1 MVVELFSILLG
12 LLVFDVKAFLWA
24 GVIFIPLERVLPLH
38 RGQRTF
44 RRWWH
49 QDLVYV
55 FANGALIR
63 LGLGAVMV
71 VILGASGRLVPE
83 GLRGV
88 VAHQP
93 CWLQV
98 VEAVILADLGF
109 YVAHRMFHSVP
120 WLWRFHAIH
129 HSIEELDWLA
139 GVRVHPLDQVVTKG
153 MSMLPL
159 LTLGF
164 DTVAIAISSVIY
176 FWHSV
181 LLHANIRV
189 TFGPLRWLIAS
200 PVFHHWHHANLPDA
214 RGKNYAGQLSILDK
228 MFGTM
233 YMPEGQAPHRY
244 GGEDRVPP
252 TYISQLLYPFRR
264 SRGPKGTL
272 PVGLAPDVR
281 EELPSLSGADRAN
294 EMDRVRLQPAPWP
307 RAEVISSSLASSAEI
322 SLVVGQGPQPFA
334 RYPPIQSV
342 SDTARQLGVAS
353 P

>member
-1 MVVELFSILLG
+1 MIIIELVNILLG
-12 LLVFDVKAFLWA
+12 LLLFDVRAFLCA
-24 GVIFIPLERVLPLH
+24 GVIFIPLERLLSLH

-44 RRWWH
+44 RKRWY

-63 LGLGAVMV
+63 IGLGAVMV
-71 VILGASGRLVPE
+71 VILGTSGWLVPA

-98 VEAVILADLGF
+98 LEAVILADLGF
-109 YVAHRMFHSVP
+109 YIAHRMFHSIP

-139 GVRVHPLDQVVTKG
+139 GVRVHPLDQVATKG

-159 LTLGF
+159 LALGF
-164 DTVAIAISSVIY
+164 DTAAIAITSGIY

-181 LLHANIRV
+181 LLHANVRI

-200 PVFHHWHHANLPDA
+200 PVFHHWHHADRPDA
-214 RGKNYAGQLSILDK
+214 HGKNYAGQLSILDK

-233 YMPEGQAPHRY
+233 YMPDGQVPERY

-252 TYISQLLYPFRR
+252 TYVSQLLFPFRGGR
-264 SRGPKGTL
+264 PPKAPA
-272 PVGLAPDVR
+272 PVGVTQDPPWQ
-281 EELPSLSGADRAN
+281 LPNPSPRPSRASEGPPVGPSPAARGA
-294 EMDRVRLQPAPWP
+294 
-307 RAEVISSSLASSAEI
+307 
-322 SLVVGQGPQPFA
+322 
-334 RYPPIQSV
+334 
-342 SDTARQLGVAS
+342 
-353 P
+353 